1 MVMSETHSEK
11 RKFGKAGESSAN
23 KKARRDVSKK
33 YGKFTEDCIPDGVF
47 PIGDDVFLFE
57 STYYDSVSVHIRR
70 FKKYGKT
77 YYPTPEGITLDPRW
91 IEYIMRK
98 KKVLESVEELPS
110 GLFPPER
117 HIEITRENFIDF
129 TFKRIKYGP
138 DKEITISR
146 EQWAEMIKKYGAI
159 ENAAIDNM
167 FQCMDFLTAYKIFC
181 ESPIEKTLPSLDV
194 SLGQQYLTQILKKSI
209 CSLLNEKG
217 LKQPQT
223 FAEELWGNRE
233 ETFNSY
239 VSSLEANEIADC
251 FYNNLFENE
260 HFLLLKPVH
269 YVTQE
274 FLKNLRLN
282 IILREKDAYTL
293 HKPVRHKFQ
302 RNRVFVSDIDRQF
315 QADLVDMQSLA
326 EFNKGYKYLL
336 TCVDLFSKF
345 AWAVPLKD
353 KFGKSVKSGLEIIFK
368 ERKPKVLQT
377 DAENK
382 ISHFKTQLPS
392 PVCLNGE
399 WEVGLSETI
408 YPHSWLNVNETNNY
422 FLYKAGDGNIS
433 STVKR
438 TIDVGCYETMLDII
452 SAVQLALPKN
462 PNRFTIIYNKATKR
476 VKINAVQGNS
486 LHLENLG
493 ELLGFKRN
501 AITIGNMKSEFV
513 ADAWSNFSVFYVYS
527 DLISPQIVGDT
538 QAPLLR
544 IVRTKGKDGET
555 ISQYYDRPQYL
566 PLVRHSFQTIQS
578 ELRLNSGDFV
588 PFERGQIGSGLT
600 HYKGINFQKD
610 YGIGGI
616 FRRLFRAA
624 LPFLVKGGKT
634 IGKEVLMTGSRV
646 ASDVLSG
653 ENFKEAVKTRSRE
666 SGKKLAQKAID
677 SSYRTVHRLRHA
689 SFYRKGCKRR
699 RKQFNS
705 PPQLENQS
713 QCRRKTTQLVS
724 RNETTQLNRKK
735 QLNSGTRTKQLNRR
749 KQLNSAAGMN
759 NSTRKQERN
768 NSTRQ

>member
-1 MVMSETHSEK
+1 MEQ
-11 RKFGKAGESSAN
+11 R
-23 KKARRDVSKK
+23 
-33 YGKFTEDCIPDGVF
+33 FT
-47 PIGDDVFLFE
+47 
-57 STYYDSVSVHIRR
+57 
-70 FKKYGKT
+70 K
-77 YYPTPEGITLDPRW
+77 
-91 IEYIMRK
+91 
-98 KKVLESVEELPS
+98 
-110 GLFPPER
+110 
-117 HIEITRENFIDF
+117 
-129 TFKRIKYGP
+129 
-138 DKEITISR
+138 
-146 EQWAEMIKKYGAI
+146 
-159 ENAAIDNM
+159 
-167 FQCMDFLTAYKIFC
+167 
-181 ESPIEKTLPSLDV
+181 
-194 SLGQQYLTQILKKSI
+194 ILKFQIASGGVEALHR
-209 CSLLNEKG
+209 SVKG
-217 LKQPQT
+217 
-223 FAEELWGNRE
+223 NI
-233 ETFNSY
+233 
-239 VSSLEANEIADC
+239 V
-251 FYNNLFENE
+251 
-260 HFLLLKPVH
+260 
-269 YVTQE
+269 
-274 FLKNLRLN
+274 KNVKHWLSQ
-282 IILREKDAYTL
+282 KDAYTL

-336 TCVDLFSKF
+336 TCIDLFSKF

-399 WEVGLSETI
+399 WEVGLSEII

-476 VKINAVQGNS
+476 VKINAVQGSS

-493 ELLGFKRN
+493 EFFLRLLR
-501 AITIGNMKSEFV
+501 
-513 ADAWSNFSVFYVYS
+513 SNFT
-527 DLISPQIVGDT
+527 PNCGDT

-600 HYKGINFQKD
+600 HYKGINFQKG

-624 LPFLVKGGKT
+624 LPF
-634 IGKEVLMTGSRV
+634 
-646 ASDVLSG
+646 
-653 ENFKEAVKTRSRE
+653 
-666 SGKKLAQKAID
+666 
-677 SSYRTVHRLRHA
+677 
-689 SFYRKGCKRR
+689 
-699 RKQFNS
+699 
-705 PPQLENQS
+705 
-713 QCRRKTTQLVS
+713 
-724 RNETTQLNRKK
+724 
-735 QLNSGTRTKQLNRR
+735 
-749 KQLNSAAGMN
+749 
-759 NSTRKQERN
+759 
-768 NSTRQ
+768 

>member
-1 MVMSETHSEK
+1 MYQDLAAFYENPEVPNS
-11 RKFGKAGESSAN
+11 FGGVEALHRSVKG
-23 KKARRDVSKK
+23 KYSKK
-33 YGKFTEDCIPDGVF
+33 
-47 PIGDDVFLFE
+47 DVKHWL
-57 STYYDSVSVHIRR
+57 S
-70 FKKYGKT
+70 
-77 YYPTPEGITLDPRW
+77 
-91 IEYIMRK
+91 
-98 KKVLESVEELPS
+98 
-110 GLFPPER
+110 
-117 HIEITRENFIDF
+117 
-129 TFKRIKYGP
+129 
-138 DKEITISR
+138 
-146 EQWAEMIKKYGAI
+146 Q
-159 ENAAIDNM
+159 
-167 FQCMDFLTAYKIFC
+167 
-181 ESPIEKTLPSLDV
+181 
-194 SLGQQYLTQILKKSI
+194 
-209 CSLLNEKG
+209 
-217 LKQPQT
+217 
-223 FAEELWGNRE
+223 
-233 ETFNSY
+233 
-239 VSSLEANEIADC
+239 
-251 FYNNLFENE
+251 
-260 HFLLLKPVH
+260 
-269 YVTQE
+269 
-274 FLKNLRLN
+274 
-282 IILREKDAYTL
+282 KDAYTL

-336 TCVDLFSKF
+336 TCIDLFSKF

-399 WEVGLSETI
+399 WEVGLSEII

-422 FLYKAGDGNIS
+422 FLYKVGDGNIS

-462 PNRFTIIYNKATKR
+462 PNRFTINYNKATKR
-476 VKINAVQGNS
+476 VKINAVQGSS

-501 AITIGNMKSEFV
+501 AIIIGNMKSEFV

-544 IVRTKGKDGET
+544 IVRTKGQDGET

-600 HYKGINFQKD
+600 HYKGINFQKG

-666 SGKKLAQKAID
+666 SGK
-677 SSYRTVHRLRHA
+677 
-689 SFYRKGCKRR
+689 
-699 RKQFNS
+699 N
-705 PPQLENQS
+705 
-713 QCRRKTTQLVS
+713 
-724 RNETTQLNRKK
+724 
-735 QLNSGTRTKQLNRR
+735 
-749 KQLNSAAGMN
+749 
-759 NSTRKQERN
+759 
-768 NSTRQ
+768 